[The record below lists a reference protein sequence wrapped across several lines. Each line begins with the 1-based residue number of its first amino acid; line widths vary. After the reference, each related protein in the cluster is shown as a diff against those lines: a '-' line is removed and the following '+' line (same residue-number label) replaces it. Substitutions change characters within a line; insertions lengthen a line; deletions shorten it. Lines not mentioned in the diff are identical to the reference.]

1 MTDASGQSF
10 LVVGASG
17 ALGSRIARGLA
28 DAGAAV
34 SAHGRTDESLA
45 RLDLDGVHRLTG
57 DLRQPALPQQLVEAA
72 VQQHGRLDGV
82 VYAAGVVAFGPAAEL
97 DDDTLDDLTLLDF
110 LAPVRLVRASLGVL
124 GEGGVVAALT
134 GVPAER
140 PFPQMAAYGATKAA
154 LSSYLTAVRTEVRRS
169 KVRVLDLRP
178 PHTETGLATRAI
190 AGDPPT
196 MPTGLEPDA
205 VAARCVAAILGTDTE
220 VASGDFG

>member
-1 MTDASGQSF
+1 MSDASGQSF

-28 DAGAAV
+28 DAGAGV
-34 SAHGRTDESLA
+34 SVHGRTDESLD
-45 RLDLDGVHRLTG
+45 RLTLEGAHRLTG
-57 DLRQPALPQQLVEAA
+57 DLRRPALPQQLVDAA
-72 VQQHGRLDGV
+72 VQHHGHLDGV
-82 VYAAGVVAFGPAAEL
+82 VYAAGVVAFGPAAQL

-110 LAPVRLVRASLGVL
+110 LAPVRLVRAALHVL

-140 PFPQMAAYGATKAA
+140 PFPHMAAYGATKAA
-154 LSSYLTAVRTEVRRS
+154 LSSYLTAVRTESRRAR
-169 KVRVLDLRP
+169 VRVLDLRP

-196 MPTGLEPDA
+196 MPTGLDPDV
-205 VAARCVAAILGTDTE
+205 VAARAVRAILGTDTE